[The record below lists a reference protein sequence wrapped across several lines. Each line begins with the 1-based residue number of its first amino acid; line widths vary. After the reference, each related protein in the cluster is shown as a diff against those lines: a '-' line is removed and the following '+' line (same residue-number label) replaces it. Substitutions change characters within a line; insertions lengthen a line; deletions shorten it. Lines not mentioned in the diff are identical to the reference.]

1 MNILGIHG
9 GVTAHQHDPAAALIV
24 DGSLI
29 CFVAEE
35 RVNRVKNSFATLPIR
50 SIRACLKEGNL
61 TINDI
66 DLIITP
72 GETYK
77 DIISRTKEWII
88 HHFGYSPK
96 IEAKQQLFNSLILI
110 NYLK

>member
-9 GVTAHQHDPAAALIV
+9 GVTASQHDAAAALIV
-24 DGSLI
+24 DGSLVCSI
-29 CFVAEE
+29 EEE
-35 RVNRVKNSFATLPIR
+35 RLIRIKTPYATLPIR

-77 DIISRTKEWII
+77 DIIPRTKEWII
-88 HHFGYSPK
+88 HQK
-96 IEAKQQLFNSLILI
+96 
-110 NYLK
+110 